1 MAVSPKSYR
10 GYDSEGKCVSSAT
23 ASDATGYIDPAAVAT
38 AVEKVKSVAAE
49 EMDSIATALGKL
61 TEDANDAIIVQGTDM
76 GATIEDIV
84 SGIKTIP
91 GQIGDSIADLK
102 TLAQQAHD
110 DLQNQFNEAAY
121 NACWCNG
128 AVSVS

>member
-1 MAVSPKSYR
+1 MAVSPKSYH

-23 ASDATGYIDPAAVAT
+23 ASDATGYIDPAAVAA
-38 AVEKVKSVAAE
+38 AVDKVKSVAAE
-49 EMDSIATALGKL
+49 EIESITTALGKL
-61 TEDANDAIIVQGTDM
+61 TEDANDAIIVQGTNM
-76 GATIEDIV
+76 GATIEDVI

-91 GQIGDSIADLK
+91 GQIGDSISELK

-121 NACWCNG
+121 NACLCNG

>member
-1 MAVSPKSYR
+1 MSVSPKSYR
-10 GYDSEGKCVSSAT
+10 GYDSEGKCVSNAT
-23 ASDATGYIDPAAVAT
+23 ASDATGYIDPAAVET

-49 EMDSIATALGKL
+49 EIESIATALGKL

-76 GATIEDIV
+76 GTTIEDVV